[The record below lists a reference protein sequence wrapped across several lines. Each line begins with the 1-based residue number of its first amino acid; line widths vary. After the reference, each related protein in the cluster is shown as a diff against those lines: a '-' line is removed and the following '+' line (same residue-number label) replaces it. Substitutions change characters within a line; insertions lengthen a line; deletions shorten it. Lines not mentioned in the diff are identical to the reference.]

1 MSITI
6 TPHSTTAEQLQQCE
20 SYILAQAQR
29 CTFDST
35 DICFLPPSTI
45 NHLATLA
52 NIEAICAQD
61 AGLAALQWPSHSRAF
76 FAEKVFQHGKKCFAL
91 TVYAELGM
99 PFLIKL
105 MNIGNDK
112 YLPITDLSVIAPE
125 YRGHLEILANS
136 QAAVCAP
143 VFTIGVFEQKALF
156 RRSLPFVEVK
166 LQRASR
172 SGNVYDVTFHR
183 EHLRL
188 SVSIL
193 SRYTGSTR
201 WKMKVFRDMEVAKL
215 HLFWEEGK
223 FGFWCEDEYYL
234 CF

>member
-1 MSITI
+1 LKRYA
-6 TPHSTTAEQLQQCE
+6 P
-20 SYILAQAQR
+20 
-29 CTFDST
+29 
-35 DICFLPPSTI
+35 
-45 NHLATLA
+45 
-52 NIEAICAQD
+52 QD
-61 AGLAALQWPSHSRAF
+61 PGLAALKWPSHSREF
-76 FAEKVFQHGKKCFAL
+76 FAEKVFRHGKKCFAL

-105 MNIGNDK
+105 MNTGNDK

-125 YRGHLEILANS
+125 YHEHLDIFTNS

-143 VFTIGVFEQKALF
+143 ILTIGVFEQKAQF
-156 RRSLPFVEVK
+156 KRSLPLVEVK
-166 LQRASR
+166 LHRAHR
-172 SGNVYDVTFHR
+172 SGNVYDVTFHH

-188 SVSIL
+188 LVSIL

-201 WKMKVFRDMEVAKL
+201 WKMKVFRDMEAARL

-223 FGFWCEDEYYL
+223 FGFWCEEEYYL